1 MTDNPSTT
9 TVPGQDNIAAL
20 REGLTNAIRLIAR
33 HREAGALAA
42 ELSQHLLSLQ
52 DLLAHVEQE
61 LTVQALER
69 DELAALYG
77 ISQVIGSSLDLTEVL
92 NMDNQYLAVGA
103 EAVLAEYGTFD
114 KFMGD
119 CVVALFNAPLVQVD
133 HVLRAVRA
141 ALKIQEGIAL
151 LRERMPPAHRLAYGV
166 GINVG
171 AAVVGNI
178 GTLKRVDY
186 TAIGSSVNLA
196 RRLQEAAA
204 PGQILLT
211 HAVYQRVREH
221 IEARLLPP
229 TGVQGFSE
237 PITVYELLGLK

>member
-1 MTDNPSTT
+1 MTDNPSRI

-52 DLLAHVEQE
+52 DLLGRLEQE
-61 LTVQALER
+61 LTTQAFER

-92 NMDNQYLAVGA
+92 NEMMDQII
-103 EAVLAEYGTFD
+103 
-114 KFMGD
+114 
-119 CVVALFNAPLVQVD
+119 
-133 HVLRAVRA
+133 R
-141 ALKIQEGIAL
+141 IGI
-151 LRERMPPAHRLAYGV
+151 
-166 GINVG
+166 
-171 AAVVGNI
+171 
-178 GTLKRVDY
+178 LKRVDY
-186 TAIGSSVNLA
+186 TAIGSCVNLA

-204 PGQILLT
+204 PGQILLLD
-211 HAVYQRVREH
+211 AVYQQVQKH
-221 IEARLLPP
+221 IEARPLPP
-229 TGVQGFSE
+229 VEVQGFSE